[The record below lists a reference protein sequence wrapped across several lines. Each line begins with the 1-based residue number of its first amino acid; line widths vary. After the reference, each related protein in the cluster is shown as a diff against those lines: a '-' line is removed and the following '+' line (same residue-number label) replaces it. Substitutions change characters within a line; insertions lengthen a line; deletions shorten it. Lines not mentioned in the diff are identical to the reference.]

1 MSKRAPGWAVRAI
14 PHVNYFGAP
23 RVVFNND
30 AELGTG
36 TELSLDEAAAAYA
49 KAMTP
54 EVQTDQ
60 TDDTD
65 TDESDTTDDELQD
78 GDEPDSEEDDGE
90 TGDEDQAEDGDDEPE
105 SEQGRFVADNAK
117 VRLSD
122 GTVTTISELKK
133 GSLLNADY
141 TRKTQELAEQ
151 RRSTETQSTEAQ
163 ASKKQAE
170 DQRQFMTT
178 LLQSIVP
185 QAPDP
190 SLLDTDPMAYMRQK
204 TSHEQWAAHLDKLT
218 QDQQRAA
225 QERQAEVQ
233 RKEREKADTEWDAL
247 IAKVPEFKDEKR
259 LKAFASKMKDH
270 AAAYGIAPEELRA
283 VALDHRQALILK
295 DAIAWRELQA
305 KKPDVA
311 KKVEG
316 RPPVTRGGKRLNH
329 SERTART
336 ASDAM
341 NRLKETGSERDAV
354 AAYLASQKG

>member
-1 MSKRAPGWAVRAI
+1 ME
-14 PHVNYFGAP
+14 
-23 RVVFNND
+23 ND
-30 AELGTG
+30 TISGG
-36 TELSLDEAAAAYA
+36 DELSIDEAAAAYA

-54 EVQTDQ
+54 EVQEDQ
-60 TDDTD
+60 PG
-65 TDESDTTDDELQD
+65 DEEEAQSDTTDDELQD
-78 GDEPDSEEDDGE
+78 GDEPDGEEDDGE
-90 TGDEDQAEDGDDEPE
+90 TGDEDQAEDDGDEPD

-117 VRLSD
+117 VRLAD
-122 GTVTTISELKK
+122 GTVTTIADLKK
-133 GSLLNADY
+133 GSLLHADY

-151 RRSTETQSTEAQ
+151 RRSSESQSTEVQ
-163 ASKKQAE
+163 ASKKQVE
-170 DQRQFMTT
+170 EQRQFMTT

-185 QAPDP
+185 QPPDP
-190 SLLDTDPMAYMRQK
+190 SLLDSDPMAYMRQK

-218 QDQQRAA
+218 QDQQRAV
-225 QERQAEVQ
+225 QERQAESQ
-233 RKEREKADTEWDAL
+233 RQERERANKEWDAL

-259 LKAFASKMKDH
+259 LNAFASKMKDH

-295 DAIAWRELQA
+295 DAIAYRELQA

-316 RPPVTRGGKRLNH
+316 RPPVTRGGKRLNAA
-329 SERTART
+329 ERSART
-336 ASDAM
+336 ANDAM